1 MTSLIDWDV
10 AVRSAKRFSPS
21 PPGVSRR
28 EADDVVGEMYRAS
41 AVAADHVAEL
51 TQLREPPVTAVTR
64 VIDRAAW
71 IDTNAGGMRTI
82 MDPLVARLTEDNPV
96 GRVAERVGGRLTGV
110 QVGVVLGFLSG
121 KVLGQFEFFDRPGG
135 QLLLVAPNLVAVE
148 RQVKVDPRDFRLW
161 VCLHEV
167 THRVQF
173 TAVPWLRQHMLD
185 EVGALS
191 ATVET
196 DPAEMRRRLSGA
208 VGELVNVVRGR
219 GDGSGLLSVLATPEQ
234 REVLE
239 RVTAFMSL
247 VEGHAEYVMNAVAP
261 SVIPSQKV
269 IESRFASR
277 RRRGGNPLD
286 RLLRRLLGM
295 EAKTR
300 QYVDGSAFVRSV
312 VERIGVADFNA
323 IWTSTETLPTKPE
336 IADPHRWIAR
346 VHA

>member
-10 AVRSAKRFSPS
+10 AARAAKRFSPPS
-21 PPGVSRR
+21 PGVSRR
-28 EADDVVGEMYRAS
+28 EADDVVGELYRAT
-41 AVAADHVAEL
+41 AQAADHVADL
-51 TQLREPPVTAVTR
+51 THLHEPPVTAVTR
-64 VIDRAAW
+64 VIDRPAW
-71 IDTNAGGMRTI
+71 IDANAGGMRTI
-82 MDPLVARLTEDNPV
+82 MSPIVERLTEDHPV
-96 GRVAERVGGRLTGV
+96 GRVAERVGGRVTGV

-121 KVLGQFEFFDRPGG
+121 KVLGQFEFFDRSGG

-148 RQVKVDPRDFRLW
+148 RQLKVDPRDFRLW

-173 TAVPWLRQHMLD
+173 TAVPWLRQHMFD
-185 EVGALS
+185 EVDALT
-191 ATVET
+191 ATIET
-196 DPAEMRRRLSGA
+196 DPAEMRKRLSGA
-208 VGELVNVVRGR
+208 VGELVKVVRGQ
-219 GDGSGLLSVLATPEQ
+219 GNGAGLLSVLATPEQ
-234 REVLE
+234 REVLD

-247 VEGHAEYVMNAVAP
+247 VEGHAEYVMNAVSP

-269 IESRFASR
+269 IESRFSSR

-300 QYVDGSAFVRSV
+300 QYVDGSAFVRTV
-312 VERIGVADFNA
+312 VDRIGVDDFNA
-323 IWTSTETLPTKPE
+323 IWSSRETLPTKAE
-336 IADPHRWIAR
+336 ISDPQQWIAR

>member
-1 MTSLIDWDV
+1 MSSLIDWDL
-10 AVRSAKRFSPS
+10 AARAAKRFSPPS
-21 PPGVSRR
+21 PTVTRR
-28 EADDVVGEMYRAS
+28 EADEAVDELYRSTAQ
-41 AVAADHVAEL
+41 AADHVADL
-51 TQLREPPVTAVTR
+51 TRLDEPPVTAVTR
-64 VIDRAAW
+64 VIDRPAW
-71 IDTNAGGMRTI
+71 IDANASGMRTV
-82 MDPLVARLTEDNPV
+82 MSPLVDRLSAANPMGNV
-96 GRVAERVGGRLTGV
+96 SSRVGGSVTGV

-148 RQVKVDPRDFRLW
+148 RQLRVDPKDFRLW

-185 EVGALS
+185 EVAALS
-191 ATVET
+191 DTIET
-196 DPAEMRRRLSGA
+196 DPAAMRKRLSSA
-208 VGELVNVVRGR
+208 AGELVKVVRGQ
-219 GDGSGLLSVLATPEQ
+219 GDGSGLLAVLATPEQ
-234 REVLE
+234 REVLD

-247 VEGHAEYVMNAVAP
+247 VEGHAEFVMNAVSP
-261 SVIPSQKV
+261 TVIPSQEA
-269 IESRFASR
+269 IEARFAAR

-300 QYVDGSAFVRSV
+300 QYVDGSAFVRTV
-312 VERIGVADFNA
+312 VDRIGVNDFNA
-323 IWTSTETLPTKPE
+323 IWTSRETLPSKAE
-336 IADPHRWIAR
+336 IADPAQWIAR

>member
-1 MTSLIDWDV
+1 MTSLIDWEV
-10 AVRSAKRFSPS
+10 AARVAKRMSPP

-28 EADDVVGEMYRAS
+28 EAEDAVGELYRAT

-51 TQLREPPVTAVTR
+51 TRLAEPPVTAVTR
-64 VIDRAAW
+64 VIDRPAW
-71 IDTNAGGMRTI
+71 IDTNAAGMRTI
-82 MDPLVARLTEDNPV
+82 MDPLVDRLIADNPV
-96 GRVAERVGGRLTGV
+96 GKIAERVGGRVTGV

-121 KVLGQFEFFDRPGG
+121 KVLGQFEFFERSGG

-148 RQVKVDPRDFRLW
+148 RALKVDPRDFRLW

-173 TAVPWLRQHMLD
+173 TAVPWLRRHMLD
-185 EVGALS
+185 EIDNLGA
-191 ATVET
+191 TIDT
-196 DPAEMRRRLSGA
+196 DPAELRRRLSGA
-208 VGELVNVVRGR
+208 AGELVKVVRGQ
-219 GDGSGLLSVLATPEQ
+219 GSGAGLLSVLATPEQ

-247 VEGHAEYVMNAVAP
+247 VEGHAEYVMNAVGP

-277 RRRGGNPLD
+277 RRHGGNPLD

-300 QYVDGSAFVRSV
+300 QYVDGAAFVRAV
-312 VERIGVADFNA
+312 VDRIGVEDFNA
-323 IWTSTETLPTKPE
+323 IWTSRETLPTRAE
-336 IADPHRWIAR
+336 IGDPSRWIAR

>member
-1 MTSLIDWDV
+1 MSSLIDWDV
-10 AVRSAKRFSPS
+10 ASRAAKRFSPAS
-21 PPGVSRR
+21 PAVSRR
-28 EADDVVGEMYRAS
+28 EADDAVTELYRAT
-41 AVAADHVAEL
+41 AEAADHVAQL
-51 TQLREPPVTAVTR
+51 TRLHEPPVTAITR
-64 VIDRAAW
+64 VIDRPEW
-71 IDTNAGGMRTI
+71 IDTNAGGMRSI
-82 MDPLVARLTEDNPV
+82 MDPLVARLTEDNPI
-96 GRVAERVGGRLTGV
+96 GKVAERIGGRITGV

-121 KVLGQFEFFDRPGG
+121 KVLGQFEFFERPGG

-148 RQVKVDPRDFRLW
+148 RQLKVDPHDFRLW

-185 EVGALS
+185 EINALS
-191 ATVET
+191 GTIET

-208 VGELVNVVRGR
+208 VSELVKVVRGQ
-219 GDGSGLLSVLATPEQ
+219 GSGAGLLSILATPEQ
-234 REVLE
+234 RAVLD

-247 VEGHAEYVMNAVAP
+247 VEGHAEYVMNAVPA

-269 IESRFASR
+269 IESRFATR

-286 RLLRRLLGM
+286 KLLRRLLGM

-300 QYVDGSAFVRSV
+300 QYVDGSEFVRTV
-312 VERIGVADFNA
+312 VGRIGIDDFNA
-323 IWTSTETLPTKPE
+323 IWTSTETLPSKAE
-336 IADPHRWIAR
+336 IAEPSRWIAR

>member
-1 MTSLIDWDV
+1 MSSLIDWDV
-10 AVRSAKRFSPS
+10 AARAAKRFSPAS
-21 PPGVSRR
+21 PGVSRR
-28 EADDVVGEMYRAS
+28 EADDVVGELYRA
-41 AVAADHVAEL
+41 AAEAADQVAEL
-51 TQLREPPVTAVTR
+51 THLTEPPVTAATR
-64 VIDRAAW
+64 VIDRPAW
-71 IDTNAGGMRTI
+71 IDANAGGMRTVMAPI
-82 MDPLVARLTEDNPV
+82 VERLTEENPV
-96 GRVAERVGGRLTGV
+96 GKVAERIGGRLTGV

-148 RQVKVDPRDFRLW
+148 RQLKVDPRDFRLW

-185 EVGALS
+185 EVDALS
-191 ATVET
+191 ATIDT
-196 DPAEMRRRLSGA
+196 DPAEMRKRLSGA
-208 VGELVNVVRGR
+208 VGELVKVVRGQ
-219 GDGSGLLSVLATPEQ
+219 GNGAGLMSVLATPEQ
-234 REVLE
+234 RAVLE

-247 VEGHAEYVMNAVAP
+247 VEGHAEYVMNAVSP

-269 IESRFASR
+269 IENRFASR

-300 QYVDGSAFVRSV
+300 QYIDGSAFVRNV
-312 VERIGVADFNA
+312 VDRIGIEDFNA
-323 IWTSTETLPTKPE
+323 IWTSRETLPTKAE
-336 IADPHRWIAR
+336 ISDPGLWIAR

>member
-1 MTSLIDWDV
+1 MASLIDWDV
-10 AVRSAKRFSPS
+10 AARAAKRFSPPS
-21 PPGVSRR
+21 PGVSRR
-28 EADDVVGEMYRAS
+28 EADDVVGELYRAT
-41 AVAADHVAEL
+41 ATAADQVAEL
-51 TQLREPPVTAVTR
+51 TQLSEPPVTAVTR
-64 VIDRAAW
+64 VIDRPAW
-71 IDTNAGGMRTI
+71 IDANAGGMRAVMAPI
-82 MDPLVARLTEDNPV
+82 VERLVEEHPV
-96 GRVAERVGGRLTGV
+96 GKVAERVGGRLTGV
-110 QVGVVLGFLSG
+110 QVGVILGFLSG

-148 RQVKVDPRDFRLW
+148 RQLKVDPKDFRLW

-185 EVGALS
+185 EVAALS
-191 ATVET
+191 ATIET
-196 DPAEMRRRLSGA
+196 DPAEMRKRLSGA
-208 VGELVNVVRGR
+208 VGELVKVVRGQ
-219 GDGSGLLSVLATPEQ
+219 GNGSGLLGVLATPEQ
-234 REVLE
+234 LAVLD

-247 VEGHAEYVMNAVAP
+247 VEGHAEYVMNAVSP

-286 RLLRRLLGM
+286 KLLRRLLGM

-300 QYVDGSAFVRSV
+300 QYVDGSAFVRTV
-312 VERIGVADFNA
+312 VDRIGIDDFNA
-323 IWTSTETLPTKPE
+323 IWTSRETLPTKAE
-336 IADPHRWIAR
+336 ISDPGLWIAR